1 MIAYLFFEAFSATFL
16 ITREL
21 KVSKSNLWP
30 AITLGNISFSFH
42 KTLVVTT
49 YAPTV
54 VDVLFGGPIAFS
66 RGGEVAILVAG
77 VSSPVRSTSLVL
89 GLDLGLGLVF
99 GFDLL
104 RLSAPI

>member
-1 MIAYLFFEAFSATFL
+1 
-16 ITREL
+16 
-21 KVSKSNLWP
+21 
-30 AITLGNISFSFH
+30 
-42 KTLVVTT
+42 VTT

-66 RGGEVAILVAG
+66 GGGEVAISVAG

-89 GLDLGLGLVF
+89 GPDLGLLF

-104 RLSAPI
+104 LLSAPLQALSTIALAAAACLGVRA